1 MATQTGLTHLFG
13 FQMGTMTFL
22 VKNGDASTTRTN
34 YVQPNIQSLG
44 FTHSLESTKIKGTS
58 GEYVGIIL
66 HGEMIECT
74 FDFIPEGTSISID
87 PTVAGSPS
95 KSAIF
100 PVVGGSVSITG
111 LPVVAAGSYSDALN
125 TGTTLSPGTNLWIYE
140 GGGTIK
146 GSSDSHWTGSI
157 TLKRYPGITSAVAI

>member
-13 FQMGTMTFL
+13 FQMGTMTFIA
-22 VKNGDASTTRTN
+22 KNGDASTPATN
-34 YVQPNIQSLG
+34 YVKPNIQSLG

-100 PVVGGSVSITG
+100 PVLGGSVSITG

-125 TGTTLSPGTNLWIYE
+125 TTAFNHWIYE

-146 GSSDSHWTGSI
+146 GSSDSNWTGSI